1 MSREFIREDYLKIEI
16 ILEPV
21 LPAREVAIGWLSELP
36 FEVFEPTDTGLF
48 VYAPK
53 KFINEIELTHIK
65 KKLEG
70 IASVKWNESIVKTEN
85 WNAEW
90 ESDYEPVNIEDR
102 AMVRAPF
109 HLAPKSGLDIVIAP
123 HMSFGT
129 GHHDTTWLM
138 IRTLLDLD
146 LEGKKVLDMG
156 CGTGVLALTA
166 LKLKASFVL
175 AIDIEEGA
183 YENTLSNAAL
193 NGYVNE
199 ERLCVKCGDADLLT
213 QDLHHDIILAN
224 INRNILLKDL
234 ESYDKVLNVG
244 GNIVLSGFFTG
255 DVPVLEEAIENMGW
269 ELMEVAESDGWACIL
284 CGKTQF

>member
-53 KFINEIELTHIK
+53 KFINDIELTHIK

-109 HLAPKSGLDIVIAP
+109 HLAPKSGIDIVIAP

-166 LKLKASFVL
+166 MKLKASFVL

-255 DVPVLEEAIENMGW
+255 DVPVLQEAIENMGW

>member
-138 IRTLLDLD
+138 IRTLLELD

>member
-65 KKLEG
+65 KKLEV

-109 HLAPKSGLDIVIAP
+109 HLAPQSGLDIVIAP

-183 YENTLSNAAL
+183 YANTLSNAEL

-234 ESYDKVLNVG
+234 ENYDKVLNVG
-244 GNIVLSGFFTG
+244 GDIVMSGFFTG
-255 DVPVLEEAIENMGW
+255 DVPVLQEAIENMGW

>member
-53 KFINEIELTHIK
+53 KFINEIELIHIK

-193 NGYVNE
+193 NGYENE

-244 GNIVLSGFFTG
+244 GNIVMSGFFTG
-255 DVPVLEEAIENMGW
+255 DVPVLQEAIENMGW

>member
-53 KFINEIELTHIK
+53 KFINDIELTHIK

-166 LKLKASFVL
+166 MKLKASFVL

-255 DVPVLEEAIENMGW
+255 DVPVLQEAIENMGW

>member
-109 HLAPKSGLDIVIAP
+109 HLAPQSGLDIVIAP

-244 GNIVLSGFFTG
+244 GNIVMSGFFTA
-255 DVPVLEEAIENMGW
+255 DLPVLQEAIENMGW